1 MEYLPIGI
9 LALIL
14 IMLTVIE
21 KIGKNKKPLF
31 KAFLSM
37 LMGITA
43 HPWMLPKVVFVLT
56 DAASPVGRQER
67 HFYMCLFFLSKK
79 VSNATINPPKEIN
92 KANIPRKI
100 IIISYGVICAT
111 SLPMYSGYPVF
122 IGLGGYHPV
131 IGTFLFKILT

>member
-43 HPWMLPKVVFVLT
+43 LIIVNLT
-56 DAASPVGRQER
+56 T
-67 HFYMCLFFLSKK
+67 FLTG
-79 VSNATINPPKEIN
+79 V
-92 KANIPRKI
+92 NIP
-100 IIISYGVICAT
+100 V
-111 SLPMYSGYPVF
+111 SLFTVVVSAGG
-122 IGLGGYHPV
+122 GLPG
-131 IGTFLFKILT
+131 ITLLLFLNLL

>member
-9 LALIL
+9 FALIL

-43 HPWMLPKVVFVLT
+43 LIIVNLT
-56 DAASPVGRQER
+56 T
-67 HFYMCLFFLSKK
+67 FLTG
-79 VSNATINPPKEIN
+79 V
-92 KANIPRKI
+92 NIPV
-100 IIISYGVICAT
+100 SLFTVGVSAGGG
-111 SLPMYSGYPVF
+111 LPG
-122 IGLGGYHPV
+122 ITLLL
-131 IGTFLFKILT
+131 FLNLL

>member
-43 HPWMLPKVVFVLT
+43 LIIVNLT
-56 DAASPVGRQER
+56 T
-67 HFYMCLFFLSKK
+67 FLTG
-79 VSNATINPPKEIN
+79 V
-92 KANIPRKI
+92 NIPV
-100 IIISYGVICAT
+100 SLFTVGVSAGGG
-111 SLPMYSGYPVF
+111 LPG
-122 IGLGGYHPV
+122 ITLLL
-131 IGTFLFKILT
+131 FLNLL

>member
-43 HPWMLPKVVFVLT
+43 LIIVNLT
-56 DAASPVGRQER
+56 T
-67 HFYMCLFFLSKK
+67 FLTG
-79 VSNATINPPKEIN
+79 V
-92 KANIPRKI
+92 NIP
-100 IIISYGVICAT
+100 ISLFTVGVSAGGG
-111 SLPMYSGYPVF
+111 LPG
-122 IGLGGYHPV
+122 ITLLL
-131 IGTFLFKILT
+131 FLNLL